1 MIDFDINWLA
11 VLVVVIGSMA
21 LGFLWFG
28 KALFGKQWMAAIGKT
43 EEDLKKGQSRAMT
56 GMVILSI
63 LQAIIVAHL
72 VRWAGATTFMDGFVA
87 GLLAWLG
94 FSFATG
100 MMNGLFAQ
108 RNSTAVWIE
117 QLYYGVLLSV
127 AGGVLAVWA

>member
-11 VLVVVIGSMA
+11 VLVVVAGSMA

-28 KALFGKQWMAAIGKT
+28 KVLFGKQWMAAIGKT

-63 LQAIIVAHL
+63 VQVIILAHL
-72 VRWAGATTFMDGFVA
+72 VRWVGATTFSDGLIA

-94 FSFATG
+94 FSFTTG

-108 RNSTAVWIE
+108 RSATAVWIE
-117 QLYYGVLLSV
+117 QLYYGVLL
-127 AGGVLAVWA
+127 AFGGGVLAAWA